1 MLEVITTDLFL
12 RRCKNMS
19 KFQIAVLSVFSVAI
33 VLGLV
38 FFATS
43 RGSSSSSANLLVW
56 GTISDEA
63 FNAAHKASS
72 AFGSK
77 TIKVTYVK
85 KDVADFQQSFVEAL
99 ADGTGP
105 DIIIVRDDFV
115 YQNRNKIFTV
125 PYKNY
130 TERTFKDTF
139 IEEGEMFLSSQGT
152 IAFPFMVD
160 PLVMYWNRDIFQNN
174 LLSQPPKYWDEFASD
189 KSTSLV
195 GKITKRDNNANILQS
210 AVALGEWR
218 NIINA
223 KEILAMIFLQ
233 AGTPITSRNGD
244 KVESQLNNSYSFP
257 VLPSLSAINFYTQF
271 SNPTSPAYTWN
282 RSLPNSLN
290 MFLAGNLA
298 TYIGFAS
305 EIFPIKQKNQNL
317 NFDVTYAPQIRG
329 SAKRTVFGHM
339 YSLSIVKQSK
349 QVSGA
354 YTLIM
359 SLIEPGPIKAL
370 EVVTSLPPVRRDLL
384 TDRPT
389 DAYRAVFYDSAL
401 ISHSWIDPD
410 PTGTSNTFR
419 DMVESITGGKAGA
432 SESINRADRELSAF
446 LK

>member
-1 MLEVITTDLFL
+1 
-12 RRCKNMS
+12 MS
-19 KFQIAVLSVFSVAI
+19 KFQISVLSIFSVAI
-33 VLGLV
+33 VLGLI
-38 FFATS
+38 FFAS
-43 RGSSSSSANLLVW
+43 AKNSSSGSADLLVW
-56 GTISDEA
+56 GTISDDA
-63 FNAAHKASS
+63 FTAAYNASA

-77 TIKVTYVK
+77 SMKVTYVK
-85 KDVADFQQSFVEAL
+85 KEVADFQQSFVEAL
-99 ADGTGP
+99 ADGKGP
-105 DIIIVRDDFV
+105 DIIIVREDFV
-115 YQNRNKIFTV
+115 YQNRNKIFTI

-152 IAFPFMVD
+152 IAFPFIVD
-160 PLVMYWNRDIFQNN
+160 PMVMYWNRDIFQNN
-174 LLSQPPKYWDEFASD
+174 LISQPPKFWDEFASD
-189 KSTSLV
+189 KNTSLV
-195 GKITKRDNNANILQS
+195 GKVTKKDNNANILQS
-210 AVALGEWR
+210 AIALGEWR

-223 KEILAMIFLQ
+223 KEILSMILIQ
-233 AGTPITSRNGD
+233 AGTPITANNDG
-244 KVESQLNNSYSFP
+244 KIESQLSNSYNQR

-317 NFDVTYAPQIRG
+317 NFDVTYAPQIR
-329 SAKRTVFGHM
+329 SSTKKTVFGHM

-349 QVSGA
+349 QISGA

-359 SLIEPGPIKAL
+359 ALIQPAPIKAL

-384 TDRPT
+384 SDRPT

-401 ISHSWIDPD
+401 VSRSWVDPD
-410 PTGTSNTFR
+410 PSGTSNTFR

-432 SESINRADRELSAF
+432 SEAISRADSELSAF